1 MDLALI
7 PTFLKQQI
15 FNSPEKT
22 IRFVLI
28 FFIIMASIAL
38 LHGSITQSIV
48 TPTSILVMTI
58 TCGVVYIYFK
68 QQFSNKIKKMDSII
82 KKYRNPTILDEVCKN
97 NWTNMGCQK
106 YREAKRNFYK
116 ISNII
121 LEKAD
126 I

>member
-1 MDLALI
+1 MYI
-7 PTFLKQQI
+7 YNGFCTYTF
-15 FNSPEKT
+15 NTPEKT
-22 IRFVLI
+22 IRFAII
-28 FFIIMASIAL
+28 FFIILASVAL
-38 LHGSITQSIV
+38 LHGSISQSIV

-68 QQFSNKIKKMDSII
+68 QQFNDKIKRMDNII
-82 KKYRNPTILDEVCKN
+82 KKYRNPTILDQVCKN
-97 NWTNMGCQK
+97 NSDNMGCQK

-121 LEKAD
+121 LEKAN

>member
-7 PTFLKQQI
+7 PTVLKQQI

-58 TCGVVYIYFK
+58 TCGVV
-68 QQFSNKIKKMDSII
+68 
-82 KKYRNPTILDEVCKN
+82 
-97 NWTNMGCQK
+97 
-106 YREAKRNFYK
+106 
-116 ISNII
+116 
-121 LEKAD
+121 
-126 I
+126 